1 MKGLLIFIAITLF
14 VIFMCVAW
22 STMNQEKINMQLEK
36 WDQVLKEAEK

>member
-22 STMNQEKINMQLEK
+22 SAMNQEKINMQLEH
-36 WDQVLKEAEK
+36 WDHVLQEVEK